1 MKKCIRQLLLFLPQK
16 IIVMYDTFQQTY
28 VVTLSDIQHFDNIK
42 NSTQII
48 SNFHNLYNKIYLIK
62 NAIFITLILN

>member
-48 SNFHNLYNKIYLIK
+48 SNFHNLYNKI
-62 NAIFITLILN
+62 